1 MLPVRF
7 LYRYQKI
14 ASKIMRPPNIPP
26 TMAPVVVDVRLPRA
40 PDVDVVL
47 EVGVDADMDVDGG
60 DGDRGSVH
68 RVRPAE
74 SL

>member
-1 MLPVRF
+1 
-7 LYRYQKI
+7 
-14 ASKIMRPPNIPP
+14 
-26 TMAPVVVDVRLPRA
+26 MAPVVVDVRLPRA